1 MLENFPPLANNF
13 SNGPSLRTLLYQGRR
28 QKGNGSGRRKEGGEK
43 VLHPSLT
50 LTTLYT
56 VNHNLVPRAFPLKKP
71 WGRGWVNQ
79 KDLFQP

>member
-1 MLENFPPLANNF
+1 MLENLSPLAHNF

-50 LTTLYT
+50 LTTT
-56 VNHNLVPRAFPLKKP
+56 PV
-71 WGRGWVNQ
+71 
-79 KDLFQP
+79 